1 MCSKCG
7 HVFNMHKLLL
17 QISVT
22 FEMAAATNLN
32 DMTNE
37 IANFRCKKNC
47 SAKSKKFSAEVL
59 QVSTWT

>member
-1 MCSKCG
+1 
-7 HVFNMHKLLL
+7 MHKLLL